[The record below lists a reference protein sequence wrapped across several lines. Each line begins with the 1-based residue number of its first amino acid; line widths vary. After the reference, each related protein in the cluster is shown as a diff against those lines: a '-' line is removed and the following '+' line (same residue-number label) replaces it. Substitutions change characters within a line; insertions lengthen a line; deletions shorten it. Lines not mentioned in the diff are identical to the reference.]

1 MPKRFLK
8 IHPSDNVYV
17 ALTDLRAGETLAANN
32 KSIVLADDIPAK
44 HKFTENILN
53 VDDEVYMYGTVV
65 GKATQL
71 KLPITELFAN

>member
-32 KSIVLADDIPAK
+32 KSIVLADDTLRNTNSQKTFSMLMMKSTCMALSLAK
-44 HKFTENILN
+44 
-53 VDDEVYMYGTVV
+53 
-65 GKATQL
+65 QL
-71 KLPITELFAN
+71 KLLKLAE